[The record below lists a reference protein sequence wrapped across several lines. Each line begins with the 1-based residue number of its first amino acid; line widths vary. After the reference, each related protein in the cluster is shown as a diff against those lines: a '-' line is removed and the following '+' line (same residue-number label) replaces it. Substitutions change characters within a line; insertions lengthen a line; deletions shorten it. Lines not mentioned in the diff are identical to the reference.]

1 MKLKVLVGALVAL
14 MIINI
19 AAIGS
24 FLYLH
29 HHAKHP
35 GKQPDRAH
43 RFAARYVPEKD
54 RAKFFRT
61 ARALRQDIGPLAD
74 ETGALEKDLINSMRQ
89 NPVPRAHIDSLL
101 EQISRNRLEI
111 NRKATDRMIAMG
123 DSLTS
128 EERGHMV
135 DALMR
140 FRHLGRADH
149 WKE

>member
-1 MKLKVLVGALVAL
+1 MKVKILIGALVVL

-29 HHAKHP
+29 HHARHAR
-35 GKQPDRAH
+35 QPDRAH
-43 RFAARYVPEKD
+43 RFATRYVPEKD

-61 ARALRQDIGPLAD
+61 ARALRQDIGSLAD
-74 ETGALEKDLINSMRQ
+74 ETGALEKDLIHSMGQ
-89 NPVPRAHIDSLL
+89 NPVPRAHVDSLL

-123 DSLTS
+123 DSLTA

-135 DALMR
+135 DALLR
-140 FRHLGRADH
+140 FRNLGRPDH